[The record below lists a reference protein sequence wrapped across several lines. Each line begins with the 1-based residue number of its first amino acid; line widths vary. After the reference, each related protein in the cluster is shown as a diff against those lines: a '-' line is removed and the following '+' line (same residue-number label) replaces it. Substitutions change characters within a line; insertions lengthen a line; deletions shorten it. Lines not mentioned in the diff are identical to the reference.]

1 MSHAKAIFISVVTV
15 VAIVGIG
22 NRFAIGRKI
31 LGT

>member
-1 MSHAKAIFISVVTV
+1 MSHGKAILISILTV

-22 NRFAIGRKI
+22 NRFAMGRKI